1 MAQPVWQ
8 TPAGSL
14 GVIPEGVF
22 FQQILRAPDPDGG
35 DVYFRVVAGTVPDG
49 IQISNNGE
57 VVGVPRAIAKLQGVP
72 LEVAR
77 DVTSKFTVRAYT
89 VDNQGNPV
97 RIADRTFTL
106 TITGNDVPQFVTPAG
121 SIGIFYDSDRVEY
134 QIQYTGTDPNEV
146 NIVRLVAGALPGG
159 LTISETGLITGYIEP
174 TPNVDAPPG
183 YDLTP
188 QDEDPYDFVVSAIS
202 KNFQF
207 TLEVTDRKSS
217 NLRTFE
223 MYVFDRAS
231 LTADNTPITS
241 DETEPTA
248 DQTPI
253 RAPFLTNEL
262 PSDLGRFRS
271 DNYFAYQ
278 FIGDDYDALEVVYAI
293 SVNEG
298 LGLPPGLQLDP
309 TSGWYYGYIPDQGT
323 TEVTYSF
330 NITVY
335 QPTTGID
342 AFTVTA
348 TSGVDYSLTC
358 SSVEGLDTG
367 VAVKFS
373 GTGFG
378 NVSTSDTTIY
388 YVLTVDALA
397 NTITIGENANSTSPV
412 MLVTASGTMTGEAIV
427 VSQAY
432 PFTLTL
438 TGALDSEVTW
448 LTPADLGSI
457 ENGATST
464 LKIEAVN
471 RGGAVL
477 SYRLLSGAFN
487 ELPQGLEL
495 LPTGEIAG
503 RVSFNTFAIDLGST
517 TFDASQS
524 TVTDIQETTWDST
537 FIFNVNA
544 YAEDTQQILYR
555 VESIN
560 VVDGGIGYSSGTPP
574 TILFSAPVG
583 ATAERAE
590 AGAVTISGGVIQAV
604 ALQEAGGGYTST
616 ATITITEGFGGTGA
630 ELTANMLAT
639 GARDVISVSKQFTL
653 RLIRAY
659 NKPYQN
665 LYVQAMPPE
674 NDRALIAEL
683 LTNPNIFVPDYL
695 YRPDDPNFGLS
706 TRVVYQHAFGLEPDI
721 LDQYVASLYLNH
733 YWKNLVLGP
742 IQTAVARDADDNII
756 YEVVYSTIVDNLV
769 NNAGESVSKI
779 VALPYP
785 IIDPGDGSTVVDVV
799 YPNSLVNMRDQVI
812 DVVGQMSTKLPLWM
826 VSKQTNGRVLG
837 FTPAWVIC
845 YTQPGRANQIAYYIQ
860 TQFGERLNNV
870 DFKVD
875 RYILDALLSRNWDTE
890 TQQWTPEPNLT
901 TFDRFNTA
909 GYTFIGYVDIA
920 TNLAFADV
928 NQRSLSYI
936 AALGGL
942 DGNIQQ
948 INGDTIIF
956 VKQENYDGPPGSSYP
971 TTADAWQNYLYP
983 FDSGGFDATGEAF
996 DEATLVPNFPTN
1008 ERMAIYTIAVDPVTT
1023 IVTLTLT
1030 QQPVAFN
1037 WVQINRGNEYQSA
1050 QLYYP
1055 SSPGPN
1061 LTQISWLPL
1070 VTVVENETLFD
1081 GGSVAFEE
1089 PVDMYDPTD
1098 RYDKYLVFP
1107 KANILV

>member
-22 FQQILRAPDPDGG
+22 YQQILRAPDPDNG
-35 DVYFRVVAGTVPDG
+35 DVFFRVVAGTVPDG
-49 IQISNNGE
+49 IQISNNGQI
-57 VVGVPRAIAKLQGVP
+57 VGVPRAIAKLQGTP
-72 LEVAR
+72 LEVAY

-89 VDNQGNPV
+89 VDNLGNPL

-106 TITGNDVPQFVTPAG
+106 TVTGNDVPEFVTPPG

-134 QIQYTGTDPNEV
+134 QIQITGTDPNEL

-159 LTISETGLITGYIEP
+159 LSITPSGLITGYIEP
-174 TPNVDAPPG
+174 TPNVNEVPG
-183 YDLTP
+183 YDLTA
-188 QDEDPYDFVVSAIS
+188 QDSEPYDFVVSSIS

-207 TLEVTDRKSS
+207 TLEVTDGKSS

-231 LTADNTPITS
+231 LTADNTPITA
-241 DETEPTA
+241 DETAPTA
-248 DQTPI
+248 DETPT
-253 RAPFLTNEL
+253 RAPFLTNES
-262 PSDLGRFRS
+262 PSDLGRYRS

-278 FIGDDYDALEVVYAI
+278 FKGNDYDALEVAYAI

-298 LGLPPGLQLDP
+298 LGLPPGLILDS

-335 QPTTGID
+335 QPTTGVD
-342 AFTVTA
+342 TFTVTA

-378 NVSTSDTTIY
+378 NISTTATTIY
-388 YVLTVDALA
+388 YVLTVDTLA
-397 NTITIGENANSTSPV
+397 NKITVGENANSTSPV
-412 MLVTASGTMTGEAIV
+412 MLITASGTMTGEAIV
-427 VSQAY
+427 VSQPY
-432 PFTLTL
+432 PFLLTL
-438 TGALDSEVTW
+438 TGALDSDVTW

-464 LKIEAVN
+464 LRIEAVN
-471 RGGAVL
+471 RGGVPL

-495 LPTGEIAG
+495 LPSGEIAG
-503 RVSFNTFAIDLGST
+503 RVSFNTFAIDLGDT
-517 TFDASQS
+517 TFDRTQ
-524 TVTDIQETTWDST
+524 TTPTRILETTWDST
-537 FIFNVNA
+537 FVFNVNA
-544 YAEDTQQILYR
+544 YAEDTAQTLYR
-555 VESIN
+555 VESIT
-560 VVDGGIGYSSGTPP
+560 VVDGGLGYSSGTPP
-574 TILFSAPVG
+574 TIVFSAPVG
-583 ATAERAE
+583 ASAIRAE

-604 ALQEAGGGYTST
+604 ALQETGRGYTEP
-616 ATITITEGFGGTGA
+616 ATISITEGFGGTGA
-630 ELTANMLAT
+630 ELEAVMLAT

-674 NDRALIAEL
+674 NDRALIEEL
-683 LTNPNIFVPDYL
+683 LSNQNIFVPEYI
-695 YRPDDPNFGLS
+695 YRPDDPNFGKS
-706 TRVVYQHAFGLEPDI
+706 QRVTYQHAFGLEPDS
-721 LDQYVASLYLNH
+721 LERYVASLYLNH
-733 YWKNLVLGP
+733 YWKNIVLGQ
-742 IQTAVARDADDNII
+742 IETAVARDEDDNIL
-756 YEVVYSTIVDNLV
+756 YEVVYSRVIDNLV
-769 NNAGESVSKI
+769 NAQGESVSKI
-779 VALPYP
+779 VLLPYP
-785 IIDPGDGSTVVDVV
+785 IIDPADGSTITQVA

-826 VSKQTNGRVLG
+826 TSKQANGRVLG

-845 YTQPGRANQIAYYIQ
+845 YTQPGRSSQVAYYIQ

-875 RYILDALLSRNWDTE
+875 RYIIDAVLSKNWDTA
-890 TQQWTPEPNLT
+890 TQDWTPQPNLT

-920 TNLAFADV
+920 TNLAYADV
-928 NQRSLSYI
+928 NERSLSYI

-948 INGDTIIF
+948 INGNTIIF

-971 TTADAWQNYLYP
+971 TIDAAWQDYLVP
-983 FDSGGFDATGEAF
+983 FDTGGFSSDSDF
-996 DEATLVPNFPTN
+996 YDEAVTVPNAPTN
-1008 ERMAIYTIAVDPVTT
+1008 ERMAIYTISVNPVTE
-1023 IVTLTLT
+1023 IVSLTLVE
-1030 QQPVAFN
+1030 QPTTNN
-1037 WVQINRGNEYQSA
+1037 WVQINRGTEYRSA

-1055 SSPGPN
+1055 SSPGEN

-1070 VTVVENETLFD
+1070 ITVVENETVFD
-1081 GGSVAFEE
+1081 GGSVAWEE

-1098 RYDKYLVFP
+1098 RYDKYIVFP
-1107 KANILV
+1107 KSNILI